1 MNERQNLY
9 LELEKTLREESEYCT
24 EDGVLIKNAIV
35 EAALSMR
42 PRLLKLLLGNDC
54 IKRHFFTD
62 IEGVLVFDKVKF
74 QKFVMNKQFLP
85 DSYTIYKNK
94 IGLATEEGNYI
105 ADSREIVLS
114 WPYKDCILEGGQ
126 TKEEA
131 KRKEIFYNEILAP
144 DDINRLTEPKV
155 LNNFVRY
162 DKQGNTK
169 PSSVSTDDNFVIK
182 GNNLLVLYSLM
193 IKYQGK
199 VNFIYIDPPS

>member
-193 IKYQGK
+193 QISRQSKLH
-199 VNFIYIDPPS
+199 IHRPSF